1 VLVELQHIMS
11 ESLRATLSQE
21 TQLVR
26 QVQEMH
32 SQMVV
37 GFRRGLRPQD
47 DDGVNSNVVRVVP
60 LLNSI
65 AFIVSTGA
73 SLRIST
79 ARHASYGRRMVA
91 ESG

>member
-1 VLVELQHIMS
+1 VLIELQHIMS

-21 TQLVR
+21 TQVVR
-26 QVQEMH
+26 QVQEMQ
-32 SQMVV
+32 SQMIV

-47 DDGVNSNVVRVVP
+47 DDGVNSNVVRIVC
-60 LLNSI
+60 LLKLI
-65 AFIVSTGA
+65 VFIVSAGA

-79 ARHASYGRRMVA
+79 TRHASYGRRMVA